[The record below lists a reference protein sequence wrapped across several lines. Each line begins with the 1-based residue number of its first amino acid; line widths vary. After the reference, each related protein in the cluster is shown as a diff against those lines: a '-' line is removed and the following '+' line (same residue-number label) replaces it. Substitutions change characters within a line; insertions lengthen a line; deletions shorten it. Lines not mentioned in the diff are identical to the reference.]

1 MSTSKLSRRDD
12 IEYFRNELA
21 AELAA
26 EARAI
31 FEPQPVTAEPAAT
44 LTLHIGRHRPIPVA
58 SAEQASRIW
67 QIYREVLNLGGSD
80 APNALLK
87 SGRTTVGYVS
97 YNGRVWKGLPTQFS
111 ATKQPVAEAA
121 KVEGLRIG
129 DLIPVED
136 METGTMRLVEVLA
149 VWERDGNAVSFDW
162 KPGQR
167 IYFHP
172 KRMHSRFFTNLQPF
186 NA

>member
-1 MSTSKLSRRDD
+1 MQALPSV
-12 IEYFRNELA
+12 NGQVPA
-21 AELAA
+21 V
-26 EARAI
+26 
-31 FEPQPVTAEPAAT
+31 PPTAP
-44 LTLHIGRHRPIPVA
+44 LTLHIGRHKGIPVS

-172 KRMHSRFFTNLQPF
+172 KRMHGRFFTNLHPF